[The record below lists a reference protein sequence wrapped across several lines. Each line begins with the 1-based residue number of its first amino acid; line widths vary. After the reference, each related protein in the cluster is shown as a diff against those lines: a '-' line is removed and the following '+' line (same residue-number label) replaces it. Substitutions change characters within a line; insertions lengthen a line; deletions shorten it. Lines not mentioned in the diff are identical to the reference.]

1 MNTQTKQ
8 QTDKRTRHKSAKM
21 GVWQKEDKNKEI
33 WLKPIEQM
41 SRGVIE
47 EDDGVVG
54 DSYNV
59 KREKKQ
65 VSREKGEFNNGGK

>member
-1 MNTQTKQ
+1 
-8 QTDKRTRHKSAKM
+8 M
-21 GVWQKEDKNKEI
+21 GVWQKEDKNKAI
-33 WLKPIEQM
+33 WLKPTEQM
-41 SRGVIE
+41 KRGVIE